1 MVFHLPR
8 YHSGLASAA
17 GATATF
23 IRQINR
29 VIQSKI
35 KDSIATRTIEVVG
48 AVSGV
53 DLNFHLG
60 YADVMLVGIEKI
72 VIVVVFIF
80 AVVFVDKLL
89 LDLRIDI
96 VAVLFDVVE

>member
-1 MVFHLPR
+1 MIFHLTR
-8 YHSGLASAA
+8 YHSGLASAT
-17 GATATF
+17 GATTTF

-29 VIQSKI
+29 VIQSEI
-35 KDSIATRTIEVVG
+35 KNLVATRTIEVVG

-53 DLNFHLG
+53 DLNFHLD
-60 YADVMLVGIEKI
+60 YTDAMLVGIEKI

-80 AVVFVDKLL
+80 AVVFVDKLQ

-96 VAVLFDVVE
+96 VAFLFDVVE